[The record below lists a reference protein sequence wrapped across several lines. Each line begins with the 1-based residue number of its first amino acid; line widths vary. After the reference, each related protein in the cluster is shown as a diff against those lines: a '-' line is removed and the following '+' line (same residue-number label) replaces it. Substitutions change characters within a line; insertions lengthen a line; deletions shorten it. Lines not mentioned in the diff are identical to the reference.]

1 MLPDEPIWSRFC
13 SKRLYWEASDDWF
26 FLRTPSECL
35 AHGESNIVT
44 APVWFSCIISQSLVY
59 IWPYVCWFI
68 YSSSLHGI
76 DILLRDVEPGST
88 RIFLAPELRGETTII
103 MLWILA
109 HMMSTYVA
117 PFLTYIV
124 GTATKFCN
132 ADGCTRVSHWKF
144 WYLGLD
150 GAIERQLLF
159 FVFFLFY
166 TSFSLLLAFLCLN
179 YGRMVAE
186 RRTLLHNERLYSWR
200 MFDRSIALYGL
211 RVSRASLFT
220 LSCHHIPC
228 PIGSAMFLYPSGQTM
243 VAICS
248 STGRKTNGSGIIVS
262 NIFVF

>member
-1 MLPDEPIWSRFC
+1 
-13 SKRLYWEASDDWF
+13 
-26 FLRTPSECL
+26 
-35 AHGESNIVT
+35 
-44 APVWFSCIISQSLVY
+44 
-59 IWPYVCWFI
+59 
-68 YSSSLHGI
+68 
-76 DILLRDVEPGST
+76 
-88 RIFLAPELRGETTII
+88 
-103 MLWILA
+103 
-109 HMMSTYVA
+109 MMSTYVA

-150 GAIERQLLF
+150 GTIKRF
-159 FVFFLFY
+159 FVGFFY
-166 TSFSLLLAFLCLN
+166 TSISLLLAFLCLN

-220 LSCHHIPC
+220 LFCHHIPC
-228 PIGSAMFLYPSGQTM
+228 LVGSAMFLYPSGQTM

-248 STGRKTNGSGIIVS
+248 PLVGIRMEVAFRRCLLFRIYLCFKEQGKGGSSLMNHGRFCLKRLCCGTGDDWFSLGHLLSVSRTVRIITWPPQS
-262 NIFVF
+262 DFPAEHLRSWLAAIIMFGNDFYIVFCCYYRHFTSWPDSMQFGAADFSLLFATAW